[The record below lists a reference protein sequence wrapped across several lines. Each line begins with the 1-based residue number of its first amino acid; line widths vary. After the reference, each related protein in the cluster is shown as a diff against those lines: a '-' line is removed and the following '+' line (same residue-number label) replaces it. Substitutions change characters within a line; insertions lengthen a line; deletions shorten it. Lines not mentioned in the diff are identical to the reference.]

1 MKTPPRI
8 ALIGFMGSGKS
19 TVGSILAR
27 MLGYRF
33 VDLDS
38 EVEKKAGQRI
48 SDIFKKQGE
57 PAFRALEAECL
68 RAVSDSTGIVVAA
81 GGGTPLQNANRSFFQ
96 ASASTFFLQTSLETA
111 LARAGADDSRPLLA
125 REPGEVK
132 RLFES
137 RAETYLDLGRAVSTE
152 GKTPIEIAEAIV
164 EALST
169 TRNARDRGGNA

>member
-27 MLGYRF
+27 KLGYRF

-38 EVEKKAGQRI
+38 EVENKAGQRI
-48 SDIFKKQGE
+48 ADIFKNQGE

-68 RAVSDSTGIVVAA
+68 RAVADSAGIVIAA
-81 GGGTPLQNANRSFFQ
+81 GGGTPLQNANRIFFQ
-96 ASASTFFLQTSLETA
+96 VSASTFFLQTTLETA
-111 LARAGADDSRPLLA
+111 LSRAGSDDSRPLLA
-125 REPGEVK
+125 QEPAEVK

-137 RAETYLDLGRAVSTE
+137 RAETYLGLGRAVNTE
-152 GKTPIEIAEAIV
+152 GKTPIEIAESIM
-164 EALST
+164 EALSAT
-169 TRNARDRGGNA
+169 TNTRDPG